1 MQLVTLRPIS
11 FMAALS
17 NNSLKV
23 VVIGAGPAGLCAAVA
38 LRQQGHAVTVL
49 ERQRCLQSRGNALVI
64 QPAAVKALSHLKG
77 AHQALD
83 KVSVRSD
90 RLCYWSY
97 QGDEPFAVTALL
109 DKRFETDRPS
119 VQRALYKLAIKDG
132 VKVSFGCNIDHVE
145 DAKDTATVRTSA
157 GEVLDADVIV
167 AADGMFPALNI
178 SN

>member
-1 MQLVTLRPIS
+1 
-11 FMAALS
+11 MAPLS
-17 NNSLKV
+17 NQSLKV
-23 VVIGAGPAGLCAAVA
+23 IVVGAGPAGLCAAVA
-38 LRQQGHAVTVL
+38 LRQQGHAVKVL
-49 ERQRCLQSRGNALVI
+49 ERQRGLQSRGNALVI
-64 QPAAVKALSHLKG
+64 QPAAVKALSHVRG

-97 QGDEPFAVTALL
+97 KGNEPFAVATLL

-119 VQRALYKLAIKDG
+119 VQRALYELAVKGG
-132 VKVSFGCNIDHVE
+132 VEVSFGCNIDHVG

-178 SN
+178 SNEPQTTNGG